1 MNDLPKLKRPAG
13 TKEADQ
19 LRRFYRSQ
27 IPQLPNFALISKVVF
42 MATKRR
48 TEIIVETERIIVVPQ
63 QTMPVQLWCPRCSAR
78 VEMLTPEQS
87 AALVQVTP
95 RVVYRWVEAQLLHFI
110 EEPDGRVLICRNSL
124 YGQTSESR

>member
-1 MNDLPKLKRPAG
+1 
-13 TKEADQ
+13 
-19 LRRFYRSQ
+19 
-27 IPQLPNFALISKVVF
+27 

-63 QTMPVQLWCPRCSAR
+63 QTMPVHLWCLNCSAR
-78 VEMLTPEQS
+78 VEMLIPEQ
-87 AALVQVTP
+87 AAVLIQVTP

-124 YGQTSESR
+124 YGQASESQ

>member
-1 MNDLPKLKRPAG
+1 
-13 TKEADQ
+13 
-19 LRRFYRSQ
+19 
-27 IPQLPNFALISKVVF
+27 

-48 TEIIVETERIIVVPQ
+48 TEIIVETERIIIVPTP
-63 QTMPVQLWCPRCSAR
+63 TMSVHLWCQGCSAR
-78 VEMLTPEQS
+78 VEMLTPEQ
-87 AALVQVTP
+87 AAVLLQVTP